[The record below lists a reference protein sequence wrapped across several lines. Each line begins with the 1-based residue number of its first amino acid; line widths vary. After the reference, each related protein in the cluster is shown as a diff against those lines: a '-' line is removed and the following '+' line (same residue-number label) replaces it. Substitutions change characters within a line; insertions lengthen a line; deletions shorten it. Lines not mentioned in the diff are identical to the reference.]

1 MPISTNR
8 SERVKWGHDDD
19 VAVKV
24 RVVFGLYIR
33 LELRLNKNDS

>member
-1 MPISTNR
+1 MKGLNGDI
-8 SERVKWGHDDD
+8 VFDD